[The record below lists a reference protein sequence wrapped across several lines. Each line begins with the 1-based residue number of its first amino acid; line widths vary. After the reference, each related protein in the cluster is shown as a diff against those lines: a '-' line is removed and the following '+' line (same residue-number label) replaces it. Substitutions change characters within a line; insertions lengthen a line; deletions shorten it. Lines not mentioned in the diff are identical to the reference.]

1 LIPLEVAVSTRQ
13 RELGRNGALFREIN
27 NYIADVSRKLAGA
40 EDFEVLCECEQLS
53 CVETIA
59 LTMDDYRAARENE
72 AAFIVAPGHRAVEGA
87 RIVRATESYL
97 LVEKTPA

>member
-1 LIPLEVAVSTRQ
+1 MSTRQ
-13 RELGRNGALFREIN
+13 REVGRNGALFREIN
-27 NYIADVSRKLAGA
+27 NYIAEMSEHLAGA

-59 LTMDDYRAARENE
+59 LTMDDYRTARANA

-87 RIVRATESYL
+87 RIVRAKESYL
-97 LVEKTPA
+97 LVEKTSA